1 MDPITLAILGGVAIM
16 TGLFGASVEKAERAK
31 EQEQLEEKKSS
42 DLAQLDHEWEM
53 AQKAAFEQADK
64 LKLEADRLKED
75 SIEADALTDITE
87 NIISQTFNAAIDDI
101 SMQEKQNA
109 IQLQNE
115 MIGTEAGIANMEV
128 ASSASG
134 IRAGSG
140 TNSDVIAQQKEL
152 AQRNREQ
159 EQIILDQSFQ
169 NSLMQVGLGLQQDR
183 INVRGNRLQANR
195 LMENSELTAKA
206 SADLRASYSSMGE
219 GFSILEKL
227 TNGGD
232 AYKAYQMRRQA
243 LESDYE
249 NAIEDASPD
258 FASFAVDF
266 LQGANL
272 GWNFA
277 NNMLSFGSSIKGYY
291 HKQDGYNHLLQ

>member
-1 MDPITLAILGGVAIM
+1 MFEAIM
-16 TGLFGASVEKAERAK
+16 QVIGGIIGAGIKVVSNILPAKEEQAQLEQEKAE
-31 EQEQLEEKKSS
+31 

-109 IQLQNE
+109 AQLQNE
-115 MIGTEAGIANMEV
+115 MISTEANIANMEV
-128 ASSASG
+128 ASGASG
-134 IRAGSG
+134 VRAGSG

-169 NSLMQVGLGLQQDR
+169 NSLMQVGLGLQQDK

-195 LMENSELTAKA
+195 MLENSELTTKA
-206 SADLRASYSSMGE
+206 SEDLRASYSAAEVNRLSDLG
-219 GFSILEKL
+219 K
-227 TNGGD
+227 GGD
-232 AYKAYQMRRQA
+232 AYRAYYMKRND
-243 LESDYE
+243 LMTDYE
-249 NAIEDASPD
+249 NAIDDAGYD
-258 FASFAVDF
+258 FM
-266 LQGANL
+266 QGISDVLTGFNT
-272 GWNFA
+272 GYEFT
-277 NNMLSFGSSIKGYY
+277 NNMLNFTSSIKKPKG
-291 HKQDGYNHLLQ
+291 GTSA

>member
-1 MDPITLAILGGVAIM
+1 MKKVFIQVIGA
-16 TGLFGASVEKAERAK
+16 LFGAGVKVSSNWVSANKEKERLEREKAE
-31 EQEQLEEKKSS
+31 

-53 AQKAAFEQADK
+53 AQKEAFEQADK

-115 MIGTEAGIANMEV
+115 MIGTEAGLANMEV
-128 ASSASG
+128 ASGASG
-134 IRAGSG
+134 VRAGSG
-140 TNSDVIAQQKEL
+140 TNSEVIAQQRDL

-159 EQIILDQSFQ
+159 EQIMLDQSFQ

-206 SADLRASYSSMGE
+206 SADLRASYSAAKV
-219 GFSILEKL
+219 EKL
-227 TNGGD
+227 SDLGKGGD
-232 AYKAYQMRRQA
+232 AYRAYFMKRND
-243 LESDYE
+243 LMTDYE
-249 NAIEDASPD
+249 NAIDDAGYD
-258 FASFAVDF
+258 FMKGISDAFTGFNTGYEFTNS
-266 LQGANL
+266 
-272 GWNFA
+272 
-277 NNMLSFGSSIKGYY
+277 MLSMGSSIKKPKG
-291 HKQDGYNHLLQ
+291 GESA

>member
-1 MDPITLAILGGVAIM
+1 MFTAIM
-16 TGLFGASVEKAERAK
+16 LGIGGLIGAGIKVASNWSSANEEKERLEREKAE
-31 EQEQLEEKKSS
+31 

-109 IQLQNE
+109 TQLQNE
-115 MIGTEAGIANMEV
+115 MIGTEAGLANMEV
-128 ASSASG
+128 ASGASG
-134 IRAGSG
+134 VRAGSG
-140 TNSDVIAQQKEL
+140 TNSEVIAQQRDL
-152 AQRNREQ
+152 AQRNRDQ
-159 EQIILDQSFQ
+159 EQIMLDQSFQ

-206 SADLRASYSSMGE
+206 SADLRASYSAAKV
-219 GFSILEKL
+219 EKL
-227 TNGGD
+227 SDLGKGGD
-232 AYKAYQMRRQA
+232 AYRAYYMKRND
-243 LESDYE
+243 LMTDYE
-249 NAIEDASPD
+249 NAIDDAGYD
-258 FASFAVDF
+258 FM
-266 LQGANL
+266 QGISDVLTGFNT
-272 GWNFA
+272 GYEFT
-277 NNMLSFGSSIKGYY
+277 NNMLNFTSSIKKPKG
-291 HKQDGYNHLLQ
+291 GTSA

>member
-1 MDPITLAILGGVAIM
+1 MDPLTWLLIGAAALGGILKVGSRH
-16 TGLFGASVEKAERAK
+16 TSDKKERERLEQEKAE
-31 EQEQLEEKKSS
+31 

-115 MIGTEAGIANMEV
+115 MIGTEAGLSNMEV
-128 ASSASG
+128 ASGASG

-169 NSLMQVGLGLQQDR
+169 NSLMQVGLGLQQDK

-195 LMENSELTAKA
+195 MLENSELTAKA
-206 SADLRASYSSMGE
+206 SEDLRASYSAAKV
-219 GFSILEKL
+219 EKL
-227 TNGGD
+227 SDIGKGGD
-232 AYKAYQMRRQA
+232 AYRAYYMKRND
-243 LESDYE
+243 LMTDYE
-249 NAIEDASPD
+249 NAIKDTNFDWMEFSSDLLTGASAGYE
-258 FASFAVDF
+258 FAT
-266 LQGANL
+266 
-272 GWNFA
+272 
-277 NNMLSFGSSIKGYY
+277 NMIKLGSSIKSPNASA
-291 HKQDGYNHLLQ
+291 K

>member
-1 MDPITLAILGGVAIM
+1 MLTGILIGAAVLGGILKVGSRHINDKK
-16 TGLFGASVEKAERAK
+16 EKERL
-31 EQEQLEEKKSS
+31 EQEEAE
-42 DLAQLDHEWEM
+42 DLQQLDKQWEI
-53 AQKAAFEQADK
+53 AQKEAFEQADK

-75 SIEADALTDITE
+75 SIEADALTDISE

-115 MIGTEAGIANMEV
+115 MIGTEAGLSNMEV
-128 ASSASG
+128 ASGASG

-169 NSLMQVGLGLQQDR
+169 NSLMQVGLGLQQDK

-219 GFSILEKL
+219 GDNFFEKRE
-227 TNGGD
+227 NAGD
-232 AYKAYQMRRQA
+232 AYKAYYMKRND
-243 LESDYE
+243 LMTDYE
-249 NAIEDASPD
+249 NAIQETKFD
-258 FASFAVDF
+258 
-266 LQGANL
+266 
-272 GWNFA
+272 W
-277 NNMLSFGSSIKGYY
+277 MEFGSDLLTGASAGYKFATNMIKLFSST
-291 HKQDGYNHLLQ
+291 KDPSASAK

>member
-1 MDPITLAILGGVAIM
+1 MFEAIM
-16 TGLFGASVEKAERAK
+16 QVIGGIIGAGIKVVSNILSAKEEQAQLEQEKAE
-31 EQEQLEEKKSS
+31 

-109 IQLQNE
+109 AQLQNE
-115 MIGTEAGIANMEV
+115 MISTEANIANMEV
-128 ASSASG
+128 ASGASG
-134 IRAGSG
+134 VRAGSG

-169 NSLMQVGLGLQQDR
+169 NSLMQVGLGLQQDK

-195 LMENSELTAKA
+195 MLENSELTAKA
-206 SADLRASYSSMGE
+206 SEDLRASYSAAEVNRLSDLG
-219 GFSILEKL
+219 K
-227 TNGGD
+227 GGD
-232 AYKAYQMRRQA
+232 AYRAYYMKRND
-243 LESDYE
+243 LMTDYE
-249 NAIEDASPD
+249 NAIDDAGYD
-258 FASFAVDF
+258 FM
-266 LQGANL
+266 QGISDVLTGFNT
-272 GWNFA
+272 GYEFT
-277 NNMLSFGSSIKGYY
+277 NNMLNFTSSIKKPKG
-291 HKQDGYNHLLQ
+291 GTSA

>member
-1 MDPITLAILGGVAIM
+1 MDPLTWLLIGGAILGGTLKVGSRHINDKKERER
-16 TGLFGASVEKAERAK
+16 LEREKAE
-31 EQEQLEEKKSS
+31 
-42 DLAQLDHEWEM
+42 DLAQLDHEWKM

-115 MIGTEAGIANMEV
+115 MIGTEAGLANMEV
-128 ASSASG
+128 ASGASG
-134 IRAGSG
+134 VRAGSG
-140 TNSDVIAQQKEL
+140 TNSDVIAQQREL

-169 NSLMQVGLGLQQDR
+169 NSLMQVGLGLQQDK

-195 LMENSELTAKA
+195 MLENSELTAKA
-206 SADLRASYSSMGE
+206 SEDLRASYSAAKVK
-219 GFSILEKL
+219 KL
-227 TNGGD
+227 SDLGKGGD
-232 AYKAYQMRRQA
+232 AYRAYYMKRND
-243 LESDYE
+243 LMTDYE
-249 NAIEDASPD
+249 NAIKDTNFDWMEFGSDLLTGASAGYE
-258 FASFAVDF
+258 FAT
-266 LQGANL
+266 
-272 GWNFA
+272 
-277 NNMLSFGSSIKGYY
+277 NMIKLGSSIKSPNASA
-291 HKQDGYNHLLQ
+291 K